1 MAGAVVVVGAS
12 MAACGG
18 SSATSAKDFC
28 TNLNNASKTISS
40 DLGGNA
46 PPKATL
52 QKDAK
57 TLNDLAGS
65 APQQLKKPLNDV
77 AGFLKDAESL
87 AAGGTPDSATVQ
99 RLTAEGQ
106 RIQPESQD
114 LGNYVNKNCKSA
126 GSTPPTS

>member
-1 MAGAVVVVGAS
+1 MTVQGCRRRMAMAGAVVVVGAS

-28 TNLNNASKTISS
+28 TNLNNASKTISG

-65 APQQLKKPLNDV
+65 APQQLKRVRRSRSELRGDW
-77 AGFLKDAESL
+77 E
-87 AAGGTPDSATVQ
+87 GTVCVSGLVGA
-99 RLTAEGQ
+99 L
-106 RIQPESQD
+106 
-114 LGNYVNKNCKSA
+114 
-126 GSTPPTS
+126 